1 MYYQCIVERTCIPMS
16 IREQTFQKPMEMEYS
31 VILNTDKDREKFIKR
46 VEQIIRSS
54 LEYRDY
60 IAYLKENVNMTKC
73 AFFQNVEN
81 AQGSRVRIEIHHE
94 PLTLFDIVSV
104 VLNKF
109 IEEGIPLDDLYIAD
123 EVMDLHYKN
132 MVGLI
137 PLSKSLHQIV
147 HNSNDIIIPLS
158 LVFGDY
164 KDFIHEYED
173 YLDENIIGK
182 IERKINDTKSFN
194 QSMVDKLSPEF
205 VYINV
210 DGYELPKKVSITKE
224 ESA

>member
-1 MYYQCIVERTCIPMS
+1 MS

-46 VEQIIRSS
+46 IEQIIRSS

-182 IERKINDTKSFN
+182 IEHKINDTKSFN

>member
-1 MYYQCIVERTCIPMS
+1 MS

-46 VEQIIRSS
+46 IEQIIRSS

>member
-1 MYYQCIVERTCIPMS
+1 MS

-46 VEQIIRSS
+46 IEQIIRSS

-164 KDFIHEYED
+164 KNFIHEYED

>member
-1 MYYQCIVERTCIPMS
+1 MS

>member
-1 MYYQCIVERTCIPMS
+1 MS

-46 VEQIIRSS
+46 IEHIIRSS

-81 AQGSRVRIEIHHE
+81 SQGSRVRIEIHHE

-164 KDFIHEYED
+164 KGFIHEYED
-173 YLDENIIGK
+173 YLDENIMGK
-182 IERKINDTKSFN
+182 IERKINDTKNFN

>member
-1 MYYQCIVERTCIPMS
+1 MS

-46 VEQIIRSS
+46 IEQIIRSS

-109 IEEGIPLDDLYIAD
+109 IEEVIPLDYLYIAD

>member
-1 MYYQCIVERTCIPMS
+1 MS

-46 VEQIIRSS
+46 IEQIIRSS

-173 YLDENIIGK
+173 YLDENIIEK